1 MHMLDVQKVK
11 VIARLGLFLVM
22 IAFIALPA
30 LMPAPVAAD
39 SLADIVSVDDVA
51 GEAGFATDGAD
62 FKTTIGRL
70 IKVALGFLGVVA
82 IIIVLIGGFKYMTA
96 GGSDDKVADAK
107 KWIISGIIGLAIIL
121 SAYTLTSFVITQLLE
136 ASSGAGAGGATE

>member
-1 MHMLDVQKVK
+1 MLNVQKVK
-11 VIARLGLFLVM
+11 VIAKLGLFLVM
-22 IAFIALPA
+22 IAFIALPV
-30 LMPAPVAAD
+30 LMPAPASAD
-39 SLADIVSVDDVA
+39 TMADIISVDDVA
-51 GEAGFATDGAD
+51 KGAGFATDGAD

-70 IKVALGFLGVVA
+70 IKVALGFLGIVA

-96 GGSDDKVADAK
+96 GGSDEKVGDAK

-136 ASSGAGAGGATE
+136 ASAGTGAGAE